1 MQPSLRRAL
10 ETEGGDATLGDAGPP
25 SPAGLHLA
33 RRQRGSKAASLLTRS
48 VLDAIRC
55 VEDDRDRAW
64 DVETLAAAVGVTRE
78 TLRKNFRAG
87 LGVTVAGFI
96 RSVRLDWANE
106 RLISGR
112 ETRSVAD
119 IAVAAGFRS
128 SSTFSRAYFERFGIN
143 PSLARARAVR
153 AMK

>member
-1 MQPSLRRAL
+1 M
-10 ETEGGDATLGDAGPP
+10 
-25 SPAGLHLA
+25 
-33 RRQRGSKAASLLTRS
+33 
-48 VLDAIRC
+48 LDAIRC